1 MTERKWWGV
10 VSCAALMAAG
20 CGGGGGGDDNLL
32 NKLGRDSVQ
41 GNIINVDVGS
51 GASGGDVTEEVL
63 LEQDGLSGDE
73 ESSRTLTFTVPGDVD
88 TLVVTLA
95 GGSGDADLF
104 VTGPAGS
111 FCSSLSFTSDESCV
125 LRSPESGQWTL
136 EIQGFS
142 AYSGVSAEVVASR
155 GALDQLALQER
166 TGLSGTEGDA
176 AFYDFDAPDGLTSL
190 LITLSGGEGD
200 ADLFVEAP
208 DGRTCASQ
216 SDTSDEQCG
225 FDGPAAGT
233 YLVDVTAFTDYSGV
247 SLSAVGFLGDSRVEV
262 VRSVPDLAGAES
274 SERVIPF
281 VVPDGADV
289 LTVTL
294 TGGTAGSGD
303 ADLGIVFDTASPN
316 RETQFDCVSTNVG
329 NEEVC
334 FLESPAAGQWQAL
347 VFGFSAF
354 DGVRFDA
361 SVRR

>member
-1 MTERKWWGV
+1 MYKRQLQER
-10 VSCAALMAAG
+10 A
-20 CGGGGGGDDNLL
+20 
-32 NKLGRDSVQ
+32 
-41 GNIINVDVGS
+41 
-51 GASGGDVTEEVL
+51 
-63 LEQDGLSGDE
+63 GLSGAEDE
-73 ESSRTLTFTVPGDVD
+73 
-88 TLVVTLA
+88 
-95 GGSGDADLF
+95 
-104 VTGPAGS
+104 
-111 FCSSLSFTSDESCV
+111 
-125 LRSPESGQWTL
+125 
-136 EIQGFS
+136 
-142 AYSGVSAEVVASR
+142 
-155 GALDQLALQER
+155 
-166 TGLSGTEGDA
+166 A
-176 AFYDFDAPDGLTSL
+176 AVYDFDAPEGLTSL

-208 DGRTCASQ
+208 DGRTCASE
-216 SDTSDEQCG
+216 SVTSDEQCS
-225 FDGPAAGT
+225 FDSPAAGT
-233 YLVDVTAFTDYSGV
+233 YLVDVFAFSDYSGV

-294 TGGTAGSGD
+294 TGGTAGNGD
-303 ADLGIVFDTASPN
+303 ADLGIVFGTDSPD

-354 DGVRFDA
+354 DGVRLDA